1 MINPNLLK
9 QLAIVVNQGSLTRA
23 CEQLHVTQPTLT
35 RSIKQLEMRVGAPVL
50 TRTRHGVLPTEIGAR
65 LARLGERI
73 LADAEHGDEIIRQWH
88 SGYHNEFRI
97 GIDPLWEFATVE
109 QVTGSLLEE
118 KQCVFHLRTGS
129 AAAQIQLLHGG
140 KLDFLV
146 APAHLT
152 VPQRK
157 LERELVF
164 RDRAGIFAGRK
175 SSLIGAKRPIT
186 RETLQQQQWI
196 IAGAHAGFLDS
207 QDNLMGSQAARM
219 ALTGSIR
226 SLFHLLKTT
235 DVLVCLPARLALMT
249 GELAPEQMLKVED
262 FHGTRRDIALWSHS
276 EKGERPDILKV
287 RELISATIGRL
298 DRETDT
304 FGLAL

>member
-23 CEQLHVTQPTLT
+23 CEQLHITQPTLT
-35 RSIKQLEMRVGAPVL
+35 RSMKQLEMKVGASVL
-50 TRTRHGVLPTEIGAR
+50 TRTRHGVIPTPIGAR

-73 LADAEHGDEIIRQWH
+73 LAEAEHGDEIIRQWR
-88 SGYHNEFRI
+88 SGYHNEFRV
-97 GIDPLWEFATVE
+97 GIDPLWEFATVD
-109 QVTGSLLEE
+109 QMTGSLLTER
-118 KQCVFHLRTGS
+118 QFVFHLRTGS
-129 AAAQIQLLHGG
+129 AATQIHLLRGG

-175 SSLIGAKRPIT
+175 SALLGSDKAIT
-186 RETLQQQQWI
+186 RETLSNQQWI

-207 QDNLMGSQAARM
+207 QDNLTGNRAARM
-219 ALTGSIR
+219 ALTGSIQT
-226 SLFHLLKTT
+226 LFHLLRTT

-249 GELAPEQMLKVED
+249 GELDPAQMLDVAD
-262 FHGTRRDIALWSHS
+262 FQGTRRDIALWSHS
-276 EKGERPDILKV
+276 EIEERPDTIKV
-287 RELISATIGRL
+287 RDLISTTIARL
-298 DRETDT
+298 DQETET
-304 FGLAL
+304 FELDI